1 MTDLAVIGLTLR
13 TDEVERGEKV
23 VVKAF
28 GNMAAARE
36 KESVAARI
44 ATQAER
50 QAVQAVE
57 QAARA
62 YSSAGVSSLEF
73 TRALKQMGAV
83 GPAVTEEINRHSAA
97 ARANAQAAKLAA
109 DAQRQTAEAVK
120 TADVATTRA
129 TPGLKSLQT
138 NLGSLAIA
146 AGGLPG
152 PLGRTAQALSTF
164 ALGGGPAVAIIAGI
178 SAIAYAYNEI
188 EAPARRAREETDK
201 LIASLREAERAR
213 LGLDR
218 ADAGADLSKRLAA
231 AQANLNRQQAGITRR
246 GNDGFGGFVEI
257 SPERIAAAKAE
268 VAKVVDEIRLLQG
281 LNASIALEAG
291 KKVLAAQAEAA
302 RQAAAAAKAR
312 GADLATLRTAELEL
326 AVFQAEKNRDTLAFY
341 DAKRALAEQGLA
353 KELAGVA
360 TLSAAQKKAFEDAKR
375 QQDELYLAPGGL
387 SNRFRDILQNGT
399 GLTPTVGY
407 SDDTRSNIVASD
419 SRRRLANVP
428 LLTPDAIGKTGK
440 EVETRLSAAMDEAA
454 RNFQRGMTSAI
465 EGLITGAPDLGRQ
478 LGQALASGAA
488 GIISAGITDS
498 LSKAFKALPAETQE
512 RLKGIAGVAGAGVVG
527 ASVGYSTGSTGLGAL
542 SGAATGAA
550 VAGPLG
556 AVVGGIAGIVGGLL
570 GSSQQA
576 KEAARQM
583 EEARKAF
590 GLALDAY
597 TAEAFGTATNL
608 SRNIANANRLGD
620 DLKRNAP
627 KPVLASADADDVR
640 RFQRELADYA
650 AALGKVDE
658 ATKATIASIEA
669 EEKVRLELIGLSLE
683 EREARLAGNDR
694 GALEARFAREEA
706 EVQRQLRNGEITQA
720 IATRTS
726 AVITGELNKALADM
740 AKEAEEA
747 AKQIAETNASFA
759 TSLVGREL
767 QARARLATSDA
778 EREGIEDMIRAEQ
791 YRLEIEAAVKD
802 GISETNIAALKRI
815 QGLEEEAIAM
825 ERSKKAEEDRLR
837 IIKES
842 TAFLDD
848 LKVREFRATGQGAA
862 ADEYAQRERDRQ
874 ELIKAAEFG
883 ADYVMETLRVQ
894 GLERADRDAQRRA
907 QQEAAF
913 GNSFGTTST
922 SLLPD
927 SRTSVNLAVGTSES
941 TTNRLVGVLQSQLV
955 HAQQTAANTRES
967 AELLRTLP
975 HILAALR
982 GGVVSVVD
990 EGLAVAGA
998 DADLG
1003 AGVVPGNR

>member
-1 MTDLAVIGLTLR
+1 MTDIAVVGIQLR

-83 GPAVTEEINRHSAA
+83 GPAVTEEINRNSAA

-178 SAIAYAYNEI
+178 SAIAFAYDKI
-188 EAPARRAREETDK
+188 TGPAREAREETDK
-201 LIASLREAERAR
+201 LIANLNKKYNEQFGLDIAENAKTLAKEIREANAEVEKAQRGGALGRGGQFGNGPAAGVNPVTVASAQAR
-213 LGLDR
+213 LT
-218 ADAGADLSKRLAA
+218 A
-231 AQANLNRQQAGITRR
+231 
-246 GNDGFGGFVEI
+246 
-257 SPERIAAAKAE
+257 
-268 VAKVVDEIRLLQG
+268 
-281 LNASIALEAG
+281 ASIANIKNNLDAIQPQLRAFEENER
-291 KKVLAAQAEAA
+291 KQAEAA
-302 RQAAAAAKAR
+302 RKAAAAAKERA
-312 GADLATLRTAELEL
+312 ADLAALRTAELEL
-326 AVFQAEKNRDTLAFY
+326 AVFQATKNRDTLAFY

-360 TLSAAQKKAFEDAKR
+360 TLSAAQRQAFEDAKR
-375 QQDELYLAPGGL
+375 QQNELYLAPGGL

-399 GLTPTVGY
+399 GLTPAVGY

-419 SRRRLANVP
+419 SRRRLAGVP

-478 LGQALASGAA
+478 LGNAIVSGGA

-498 LSKAFKALPAETQE
+498 LSKAFKALPAEVQE

-527 ASVGYSTGSTGLGAL
+527 ASVGYSSGSTGLGAL

-570 GSSQQA
+570 GSSKQA
-576 KEAARQM
+576 KEAAREM

-590 GLALDAY
+590 GLALDAF
-597 TAEAFGTATNL
+597 TAEAFGTATSL
-608 SRNIANANRLGD
+608 SRGIANANRLGD

-627 KPVLASADADDVR
+627 KPVLAGADADDVR
-640 RFQRELADYA
+640 RFQRELAEYVA
-650 AALGKVDE
+650 TLGKVDE
-658 ATKATIASIEA
+658 ATAAYIERLKEEEAT
-669 EEKVRLELIGLSLE
+669 RLEMIGLSLD

-941 TTNRLVGVLQSQLV
+941 TTNRLVGVVQSQVVL
-955 HAQQTAANTRES
+955 QQRMVVLQENLTV
-967 AELLRTLP
+967 LP
-975 HILAALR
+975 LILAALR
-982 GGVVSVVD
+982 GGIVTVVD
-990 EGLAVAGA
+990 EGLAIAGS

>member
-1 MTDLAVIGLTLR
+1 MTDIAVVGIQLR
-13 TDEVERGEKV
+13 TDEVERGAKV

-62 YSSAGVSSLEF
+62 YSTAGVSSLEF

-83 GPAVTEEINRHSAA
+83 GPAVTEEINRNSAA

-178 SAIAYAYNEI
+178 SAIAFAYNQITE
-188 EAPARRAREETDK
+188 PARRAREETDK
-201 LIASLREAERAR
+201 LIESLNRAR
-213 LGLDR
+213 DARFGLDIQKDMAKATADVTAAMTALDR
-218 ADAGADLSKRLAA
+218 ARQGTTVAISSGGGAYTGPRINEADITKAEERVFNALRAVAELRDRTKEFQDQGTAGVPPVVAGVDRITSAHDELGKAIERNIARISRLTYGKPVNVSDALTPEVIGGQGFSLGF
-231 AQANLNRQQAGITRR
+231 QTRR
-246 GNDGFGGFVEI
+246 D
-257 SPERIAAAKAE
+257 AADR
-268 VAKVVDEIRLLQG
+268 VR
-281 LNASIALEAG
+281 NS
-291 KKVLAAQAEAA
+291 
-302 RQAAAAAKAR
+302 
-312 GADLATLRTAELEL
+312 
-326 AVFQAEKNRDTLAFY
+326 
-341 DAKRALAEQGLA
+341 
-353 KELAGVA
+353 
-360 TLSAAQKKAFEDAKR
+360 
-375 QQDELYLAPGGL
+375 
-387 SNRFRDILQNGT
+387 
-399 GLTPTVGY
+399 
-407 SDDTRSNIVASD
+407 
-419 SRRRLANVP
+419 P
-428 LLTPDAIGKTGK
+428 LLTPAAIASSGK
-440 EVETRLSAAMDEAA
+440 EVETRLSAAYDEAA
-454 RNFQRGMTSAI
+454 RNFQRGLTSAI
-465 EGLITGAPDLGRQ
+465 EGVITGAPDLGKQ
-478 LGQALASGAA
+478 LGQAIVGGMAGVLTAALTDAVSKSMASKVFMDGVKN
-488 GIISAGITDS
+488 GVGGLSALFQSQKIGNLGS
-498 LSKAFKALPAETQE
+498 A
-512 RLKGIAGVAGAGVVG
+512 IAGGAI
-527 ASVGYSTGSTGLGAL
+527 GYS
-542 SGAATGAA
+542 SGNAATGALGGA
-550 VAGPLG
+550 ASGFALGGPAG
-556 AVVGGIAGIVGGLL
+556 AIVGGIAGIVGGLL
-570 GSSQQA
+570 GSSKQA
-576 KEAARQM
+576 AEAARQM

-590 GLALDAY
+590 GLALDAF

-620 DLKRNAP
+620 ELKGNAP

-640 RFQRELADYA
+640 RFRKELEDYVA
-650 AALGKVDE
+650 TLGKVDE
-658 ATKATIASIEA
+658 ATAAYITRLQ
-669 EEKVRLELIGLSLE
+669 EEEETRLQMINLSLE

-694 GALEARFAREEA
+694 GALEARAAREQA
-706 EVQRQLRNGEITQA
+706 EVQRQLRNGEITAA
-720 IATRTS
+720 IAARTS
-726 AVITGELNKALADM
+726 AVIDGELAQAIADLG
-740 AKEAEEA
+740 KDAEEA
-747 AKQIAETNASFA
+747 ARQIEEANASFA

-815 QGLEEEAIAM
+815 QGLEEEAVAM

-941 TTNRLVGVLQSQLV
+941 TTNRLVGVMQSQLI
-955 HAQQTAANTRES
+955 HIQATASNT
-967 AELLRTLP
+967 AEAAVLLRR
-975 HILAALR
+975 IAASLD
-982 GGVVSVVD
+982 GGVTAIVD
-990 EGLAVAGA
+990 EGLAIAGS